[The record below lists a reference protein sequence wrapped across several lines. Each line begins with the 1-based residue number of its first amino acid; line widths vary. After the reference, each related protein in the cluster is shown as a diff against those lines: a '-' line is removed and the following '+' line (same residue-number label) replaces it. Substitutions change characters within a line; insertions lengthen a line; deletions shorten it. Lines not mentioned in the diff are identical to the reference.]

1 MRKLFALG
9 AALSLIAAG
18 CGGGKKAATPTRNTA
33 LDQSAARFVVRI
45 QAELR
50 RGNFAR
56 AWRSLHPVQ
65 KRAVS
70 RRRLASCYPR
80 NAFPRT
86 VTFRATKVQDV
97 SWQVPGSNT
106 FSEAKE
112 VTVTA
117 RSAGKTVDTFTQHVV
132 SLSGA
137 WTWMLSASF
146 FRAAK
151 RGSC

>member
-1 MRKLFALG
+1 VRKLFALG
-9 AALSLIAAG
+9 AALTLIAAG
-18 CGGGKKAATPTRNTA
+18 CGGGKKAATTTRNTA
-33 LDQSAARFVVRI
+33 LDQSAAHFVVGV
-45 QAELR
+45 QADLR

-56 AWRSLHPVQ
+56 AWRSLHPAQ

-70 RRRLASCYPR
+70 RPLLASCYPR

-86 VTFRATKVQDV
+86 VTFHATQVQDV
-97 SWQVPGSNT
+97 TWQVPGSNT

-117 RSAGKTVDTFTQHVV
+117 KSAGKTVDTFTQHVV
-132 SLSGA
+132 RVGGA
-137 WTWMLSASF
+137 WTWMLSAAF

-151 RGSC
+151 RGTC